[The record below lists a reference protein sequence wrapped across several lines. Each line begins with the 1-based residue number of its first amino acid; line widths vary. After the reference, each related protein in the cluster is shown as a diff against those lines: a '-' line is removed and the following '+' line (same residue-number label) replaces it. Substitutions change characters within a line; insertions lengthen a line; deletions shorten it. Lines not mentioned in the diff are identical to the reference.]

1 MSSQWF
7 AIKNRSAKKSSV
19 KFLREHDFKTLM
31 FLVRKVLIGEKV
43 CITFYVGSVWD
54 QLRIENKNFGQ
65 QTLMKP
71 VTTRHLTR
79 AGCHVLAA
87 TCVWSLAS
95 RIIKTTALWDYKIRN
110 LSRLWPLIKLVS
122 FHREQSDDGNKEDVQ
137 ENVIVISYKTLW

>member
-1 MSSQWF
+1 
-7 AIKNRSAKKSSV
+7 
-19 KFLREHDFKTLM
+19 M

-79 AGCHVLAA
+79 AGCHVLRAG
-87 TCVWSLAS
+87 CHVRVKLGL
-95 RIIKTTALWDYKIRN
+95 KNYKDN
-110 LSRLWPLIKLVS
+110 CSVRL
-122 FHREQSDDGNKEDVQ
+122 QN
-137 ENVIVISYKTLW
+137 

>member
-1 MSSQWF
+1 
-7 AIKNRSAKKSSV
+7 
-19 KFLREHDFKTLM
+19 M

-79 AGCHVLAA
+79 AGCHVLRAG
-87 TCVWSLAS
+87 CHV
-95 RIIKTTALWDYKIRN
+95 RVKVDRENYKDHCFM
-110 LSRLWPLIKLVS
+110 RL
-122 FHREQSDDGNKEDVQ
+122 QN
-137 ENVIVISYKTLW
+137 

>member
-1 MSSQWF
+1 
-7 AIKNRSAKKSSV
+7 
-19 KFLREHDFKTLM
+19 M

-79 AGCHVLAA
+79 AGCHVRVKLG
-87 TCVWSLAS
+87 L
-95 RIIKTTALWDYKIRN
+95 KNYKDN
-110 LSRLWPLIKLVS
+110 SSVRL
-122 FHREQSDDGNKEDVQ
+122 QN
-137 ENVIVISYKTLW
+137 